1 MDDRLAATTQRHLR
15 QGRDGKGQQ
24 EDSGCDDA
32 PGRSH
37 ALGISGET
45 IALGALALP
54 RHRTRLTL
62 HAWSEHD
69 DRVDRIQAARRL
81 VEASRNVVA
90 FSGAGM
96 STASGI
102 PDFRSPGGVW
112 SRYQPVLYQDFLASE
127 DARRRY
133 WQARKEMYAGF
144 RDARPNA
151 AHLALADLERRGRL
165 EAVVTQNIDGLH
177 QEAGSRT
184 VVELHGT
191 NRRVICVACRRDHDV
206 AAVYAGLDEG
216 RDVPTCDDCGGPLKA
231 ATISFGQNL
240 DPDVLD
246 EAFRLARAADL
257 LLVLGSS
264 LVVQPAAA
272 LPVAAAEAGATV
284 VIVNRDETPLDGLA
298 AVVIHGP
305 VEDVVPAL
313 TAV

>member
-1 MDDRLAATTQRHLR
+1 MEPL
-15 QGRDGKGQQ
+15 
-24 EDSGCDDA
+24 E
-32 PGRSH
+32 
-37 ALGISGET
+37 
-45 IALGALALP
+45 
-54 RHRTRLTL
+54 
-62 HAWSEHD
+62 
-69 DRVDRIQAARRL
+69 AARRL
-81 VEASRNVVA
+81 VERSRKLVA

-112 SRYQPVLYQDFLASE
+112 TRHQPVMYQDFLASE

-133 WQARKEMYAGF
+133 WVARKEMYADF
-144 RDARPNA
+144 QKARPNA
-151 AHLALADLERRGRL
+151 AHLALARLEERGKL

-177 QEAGSRT
+177 QDAGSRR

-191 NRRVICVACRRDHDV
+191 NRRILCVACRLEHDPV
-206 AAVYAGLDEG
+206 RVYAGIDAG
-216 RDVPTCDDCGGPLKA
+216 RDVPLCDDCGGPLKP

-246 EAFRLARAADL
+246 EAFALARAADL
-257 LLVLGSS
+257 MLVLGSS

-272 LPVAAAEAGATV
+272 LPVAAAEAGAHV

-305 VEDVVPAL
+305 LEEVVPAL
-313 TAV
+313 AGN